1 MQTAGETNRSRWDE
15 ARAGLLV
22 LIGVIVA
29 VAIVSVA
36 VAVLSSAKRANEVSA
51 NNQQLLI
58 KGAIGDHA
66 ERVWHHLESVA
77 GTPRAVSRIH
87 DNFDVNWVDHRV
99 GQWLEHF
106 FNSDAVA
113 VFGANDQVVYA
124 RSKSPGEVASADLPR
139 ELASTLDLLR
149 GRLSRLPPNTV
160 AVGAPADLTKP
171 SRSAIVIQPFLDKPA
186 IVAAIAVGNDTDVT
200 AGNVPIV
207 LSIKYINSRFLGRVG
222 SHLQIEG
229 LRIADRSAPASQNG
243 VVDLTDRDGNSVVRL
258 TWRPAQPGG
267 AIAAGVLPF
276 IALAIV
282 AFVLLI
288 AVVMRYMR
296 RTAAAIAVSERQL
309 RELAL
314 RDPLCGLPNRIYF
327 AERLER
333 AIAEVPR
340 RRPDCRCVL
349 H

>member
-1 MQTAGETNRSRWDE
+1 MLPSAHMQTAGETNRS
-15 ARAGLLV
+15 L
-22 LIGVIVA
+22 
-29 VAIVSVA
+29 
-36 VAVLSSAKRANEVSA
+36 
-51 NNQQLLI
+51 
-58 KGAIGDHA
+58 
-66 ERVWHHLESVA
+66 
-77 GTPRAVSRIH
+77 
-87 DNFDVNWVDHRV
+87 
-99 GQWLEHF
+99 
-106 FNSDAVA
+106 
-113 VFGANDQVVYA
+113 
-124 RSKSPGEVASADLPR
+124 
-139 ELASTLDLLR
+139 
-149 GRLSRLPPNTV
+149 
-160 AVGAPADLTKP
+160 
-171 SRSAIVIQPFLDKPA
+171 
-186 IVAAIAVGNDTDVT
+186 AAIAVGNDTDVT

-309 RELAL
+309 REPCAARSPL
-314 RDPLCGLPNRIYF
+314 RTAQPHLFR
-327 AERLER
+327 
-333 AIAEVPR
+333 
-340 RRPDCRCVL
+340 
-349 H
+349 